1 MDASAADRRAAASRE
16 ADNAEAAD
24 QAAAYFDLLKR
35 GPSAASDAA
44 DAEAKEGAARK
55 RGNREMAARVD
66 LLYREAQSCMEET
79 PPNTTEAL
87 QLMQKAIYVA
97 PQDDRLYALRAECY
111 VKACD
116 FRSAVLNL
124 RKSMACIE
132 ADSRAPSSMQR
143 RLSQVLDA
151 QGLSLLRSTMP
162 GSQEQAEEAF
172 ASAMEADRMA
182 HGPPFHLALARFV
195 RKDYSG
201 ALDSLGVAIG
211 LAPATD
217 ARLYLLRA
225 KVHWATKNFGHAALD
240 VVSGLRIDPKLA
252 DLVALDTDLRAQS
265 DESFIAGTDLMIKKD
280 YHGALAA
287 LKTACSMDP
296 ANGQKYL
303 RQGIAERLCGDS
315 ERAISSLTLTLELLE
330 DEKEDAQNGIVR
342 RGENGRAEDVFTAK
356 KQLGITYNQL
366 GMRAFDDGDYVQA
379 YNIFTKA
386 LEVER
391 ARAYLVNR
399 GDCLREQGHLDAC
412 ISDYA
417 EAIET
422 REIRPDSQLAR
433 DASTDRNGGGNAG
446 SNSGKV
452 ELDEAPNEVKVRVAV
467 AFNEVGMQ
475 LYQRHQYAE
484 SFDYFSKSIEHLP
497 EVLEYRLNRFHA
509 ADACGQL
516 QAAKEDLQT
525 AVRLDP
531 NNTYARSRLRDLEI
545 AGSKGG
551 SATGRRTPQ
560 GQSFR

>member
-1 MDASAADRRAAASRE
+1 MDANAAERRAAASTE
-16 ADNAEAAD
+16 ADNAEAAE
-24 QAAAYFDLLKR
+24 QAAAYFDSLKR
-35 GPSAASDAA
+35 GPSVASDAP
-44 DAEAKEGAARK
+44 DAEAESATRK

-66 LLYREAQSCMEET
+66 LLYREAQSFMEEEPPT
-79 PPNTTEAL
+79 PTEAL

-132 ADSRAPSSMQR
+132 ANSGVPSAVQR

-151 QGLSLLRSTMP
+151 QGLSLLRSTVP

-172 ASAMEADRMA
+172 TFAMEADRMA

-211 LAPATD
+211 LAAATD

-240 VVSGLRIDPKLA
+240 VVSGLRIDQTLA
-252 DLVALDTDLRAQS
+252 DLIALDTDLRAQS
-265 DESFIAGTDLMIKKD
+265 DESFNTGTDLMIKKD
-280 YHGALAA
+280 YHAALAS

-296 ANGQKYL
+296 ANGQKLL

-315 ERAISSLTLTLELLE
+315 EKAIDDLKLTLELLE
-330 DEKEDAQNGIVR
+330 DEREDAQNGLVR
-342 RGENGRAEDVFTAK
+342 RSEDSRVEDVFTAK

-366 GMRAFDDGDYVQA
+366 GMRAYDDGDYVQA

-422 REIRPDSQLAR
+422 REIRPPSQMAKDAAADPNGDS
-433 DASTDRNGGGNAG
+433 DKGEE
-446 SNSGKV
+446 V
-452 ELDEAPNEVKVRVAV
+452 EVDEAPNEVKVRVAV

-525 AVRLDP
+525 AVRLEPD
-531 NNTYARSRLRDLEI
+531 NTYVRSRLRDLET
-545 AGSKGG
+545 ASSKDAN
-551 SATGRRTPQ
+551 STGRRTPQ

>member
-1 MDASAADRRAAASRE
+1 MDATAADRRAASA
-16 ADNAEAAD
+16 AESSELAD
-24 QAAAYFDLLKR
+24 QSAAYFDSLKR
-35 GPSAASDAA
+35 GPSVASS
-44 DAEAKEGAARK
+44 AELGDEPPRR

-66 LLYREAQSCMEET
+66 SLYSEAQAFMEEAL
-79 PPNTTEAL
+79 PNTTEAL

-97 PQDDRLYALRAECY
+97 PQDGRLYALRAECY
-111 VKACD
+111 VQACD

-124 RKSMACIE
+124 RKSMACTE
-132 ADSRAPSSMQR
+132 ATAGTPSASTQR

-172 ASAMEADRMA
+172 AAAMDADRMA
-182 HGPPFHLALARFV
+182 QSPPFHLALARFV
-195 RKDYSG
+195 REDWSG
-201 ALDSLGVAIG
+201 ALEALGVAIG
-211 LAPATD
+211 LAPTSD

-252 DLVALDTDLRAQS
+252 DLVALDEDLRAQS
-265 DESFIAGTDLMIKKD
+265 DESFTAGTDLMIKKD
-280 YHGALAA
+280 WQGALAL

-296 ANGQKYL
+296 ANGQKLL
-303 RQGIAERLCGDS
+303 RQGIAERFCD
-315 ERAISSLTLTLELLE
+315 EMDKAISDLTLTLELLE
-330 DEKEDAQNGIVR
+330 DEKEDALNGIVR
-342 RGENGRAEDVFTAK
+342 RSEQSRTEDVFTAK

-366 GMRAFDDGDYVQA
+366 GMRAYDAGNYVQA
-379 YNIFTKA
+379 YNTFSKA

-412 ISDYA
+412 ITDYA

-422 REIRPDSQLAR
+422 REIRPSSRMQQRVGAG
-433 DASTDRNGGGNAG
+433 ASEEGELEPEPEP
-446 SNSGKV
+446 
-452 ELDEAPNEVKVRVAV
+452 ELDEAPSEVKVRVAV

-475 LYQRHQYAE
+475 LFQRHQYAE
-484 SFDYFSKSIEHLP
+484 SFDYFSKSIVHLP
-497 EVLEYRLNRFHA
+497 DVLEYRLNRFHA

-516 QAAKEDLQT
+516 QTAKEDLQA

-531 NNTYARSRLRDLEI
+531 
-545 AGSKGG
+545 
-551 SATGRRTPQ
+551 
-560 GQSFR
+560 

>member
-1 MDASAADRRAAASRE
+1 MDASAADRRAAAASTE
-16 ADNAEAAD
+16 TDDVEAAE
-24 QAAAYFDLLKR
+24 QAAAYIDSLKR
-35 GPSAASDAA
+35 GPSVASDAPTEA
-44 DAEAKEGAARK
+44 DGTTHK

-66 LLYREAQSCMEET
+66 LLYREAQSFMEEE
-79 PPNTTEAL
+79 PPNTTQAL

-111 VKACD
+111 AQACD

-132 ADSRAPSSMQR
+132 ANSGVPASRQR

-151 QGLSLLRSTMP
+151 QGLSLLRSTMV

-172 ASAMEADRMA
+172 VFAMEADRMA
-182 HGPPFHLALARFV
+182 VGPPFHLALARFV

-201 ALDSLGVAIG
+201 ALDSLSVAIG
-211 LAPATD
+211 LAQGTD
-217 ARLYLLRA
+217 ARLFLLRA

-240 VVSGLRIDPKLA
+240 VVSGLRVDPNLP
-252 DLVALDTDLRAQS
+252 DLLALDTDLRAQS
-265 DESFIAGTDLMIKKD
+265 DESFNAGTDLMIKKD
-280 YHGALAA
+280 YHAALAP

-296 ANGQKYL
+296 ANGQKLL
-303 RQGIAERLCGDS
+303 RQGIAERLCGDF
-315 ERAISSLTLTLELLE
+315 EKAIDDLKLTLELLE
-330 DEKEDAQNGIVR
+330 DEREDAQNGLVR
-342 RGENGRAEDVFTAK
+342 RSEDLRTEDVFTAK

-366 GMRAFDDGDYVQA
+366 GMRAYDDGDYVQA

-422 REIRPDSQLAR
+422 REIRPPSQMA
-433 DASTDRNGGGNAG
+433 NHGGIEPNDDGD
-446 SNSGKV
+446 NSREV

-531 NNTYARSRLRDLEI
+531 DNTYVRSRLRDLEI
-545 AGSKGG
+545 AGNKGAN
-551 SATGRRTPQ
+551 STGRRTPQ